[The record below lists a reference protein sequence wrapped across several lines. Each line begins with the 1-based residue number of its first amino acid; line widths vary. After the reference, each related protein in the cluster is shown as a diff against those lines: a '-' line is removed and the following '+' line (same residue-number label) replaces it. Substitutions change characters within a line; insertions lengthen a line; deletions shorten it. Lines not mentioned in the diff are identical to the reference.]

1 MPSAAALQALLPPD
15 VDLDGQL
22 RHEAARPVWLGVVW
36 GRLGRGDHA
45 RAYFDRVRLPELQPW
60 IGAERG
66 RLLRE
71 LGHHAEAEAIE
82 WQALI
87 RADDPVDAAM
97 LRISLAAD
105 AVGFGDVARATS
117 RLQAARDAVAQLP
130 DGPRAARQRLR
141 LCWVSVEVA
150 WLRGEPPPSDG
161 LPVWDD
167 GFQAP
172 GFPSDHAAGSTF
184 HAAKGLLFG
193 GVVRADP
200 RLLDAAARGAPPA
213 LLWAVHLAR
222 ADAGWP
228 DARRVAQEAEAAIV
242 APDGPFTQLPDGPST
257 SA

>member
-1 MPSAAALQALLPPD
+1 MPPAAALKALLPPD

-22 RHEAARPVWLGVVW
+22 RHEAAREVWIGVVW

-45 RAYFDRVRLPELQPW
+45 WAYFDQVRQPELQPW

-71 LGHHAEAEAIE
+71 LGQHREAEAIE
-82 WQALI
+82 GEALT

-105 AVGFGDVARATS
+105 AVGIGDVTTATS
-117 RLQAARDAVAQLP
+117 RLRAARAAVAHLP

-150 WLRGEPPPSDG
+150 WLRDDPPPREG

-167 GFQAP
+167 GFEAP
-172 GFPSDHAAGSTF
+172 WFPPDHAAGSTF

-193 GVVRADP
+193 GAVRADP
-200 RLLDAAARGAPPA
+200 RLLDAAAREAPPA

-222 ADAGWP
+222 ADAGRP
-228 DARRVAQEAEAAIV
+228 DARRAAQEVRASIV
-242 APDGPFTQLPDGPST
+242 TSPASVPDLPR
-257 SA
+257 